1 MKNLLKNHN
10 FYLVLWILA
19 INLVI
24 SCSAPDASETPRSKD
39 SSNSSPKID
48 AGTAAPTT
56 PLATTCWEK
65 VFSSPAVLACSG
77 LYLFS
82 SKTCV
87 PGFTRDATCTR
98 ATVAATY
105 QNATVNGQPMMTM
118 VDGWIADGYE
128 PNQCAKG
135 SDGKLYAYFV
145 KKIFTETPPTV
156 ETTPASTPSTPTDP
170 AATPKST
177 AAAGTYSI
185 ADKKLGPPGAVFNSI
200 VLSTQG
206 TLDPFTCD

>member
-1 MKNLLKNHN
+1 MKDRLKNHN

-24 SCSAPDASETPRSKD
+24 SCSAPDASETPRSRD
-39 SSNSSPKID
+39 SSTKSPKID
-48 AGTAAPTT
+48 TGTAAQTT
-56 PLATTCWEK
+56 PPATTCWEK
-65 VFSSPAVLACSG
+65 VLSSPTVLACSG

-87 PGFTRDATCTR
+87 PGFTREATCTR

-105 QNATVNGQPMMTM
+105 QNATANGQPMMTM

-135 SDGKLYAYFV
+135 SDGKLYVYFV
-145 KKIFTETPPTV
+145 KKIFTGIPSPV
-156 ETTPASTPSTPTDP
+156 GTTPASTPSTPTDP
-170 AATPKST
+170 AATPIPT

-185 ADKKLGPPGAVFNSI
+185 ADKKLGPAGPVFDSI
-200 VLSTQG
+200 VLTTQG
-206 TLDPFTCD
+206 TLDPFTCN